1 MFGALESRALS
12 VQSLPVHATLQHDVR
27 TILQALHCCVYSIPA
42 AFQTHTCIIGGR
54 GQQRLLVE
62 MQALWGEP
70 TSDFTRMRRNRMHVC
85 CGLVAEWK

>member
-1 MFGALESRALS
+1 MRSATTAALLGVLA
-12 VQSLPVHATLQHDVR
+12 
-27 TILQALHCCVYSIPA
+27 
-42 AFQTHTCIIGGR
+42 IIGVAI
-54 GQQRLLVE
+54 LVE